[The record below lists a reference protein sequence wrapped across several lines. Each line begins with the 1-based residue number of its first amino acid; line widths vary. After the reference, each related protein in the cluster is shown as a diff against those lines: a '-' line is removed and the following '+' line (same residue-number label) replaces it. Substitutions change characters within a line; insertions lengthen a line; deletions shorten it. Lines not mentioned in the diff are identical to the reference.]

1 MKNNSFNLTYV
12 EAFLLSTQSMSAYAL
27 HQQHTVFMNQNN
39 IITNLSNDLKKLN
52 HELIEIKSINTQ
64 NTMQISTKMS
74 DAVSTSNI
82 PSFIDPKIIL
92 GLIGAGVVYFYVIP
106 VLSAKLALPSL
117 KSLLIPF
124 TKEEKVI
131 EFIKDS
137 CIYRV
142 KLTGDQVSGLDARQA
157 DSASFEPVSDLINQS
172 NNLVNSA
179 VQTTESTTSLP
190 LSTASN
196 IAPTLDVCT
205 ASTITPISDVCTAPD
220 IVAAVDITEL
230 TLSMLSTL

>member
-12 EAFLLSTQSMSAYAL
+12 EAFLLLTQSMSAYAL

-52 HELIEIKSINTQ
+52 SELIEIKSINTQ

-74 DAVSTSNI
+74 DAVSISNI

-106 VLSAKLALPSL
+106 ALSAKLVLPSL
-117 KSLLIPF
+117 KSLLIPIKSGVVSLIPF
-124 TKEEKVI
+124 IKEEKVI

-137 CIYRV
+137 CVYRV
-142 KLTGDQVSGLDARQA
+142 KLIGDQVSGLDARQA

-190 LSTASN
+190 LSTVSN
-196 IAPTLDVCT
+196 IVPT
-205 ASTITPISDVCTAPD
+205 SDVSTAPD

>member
-106 VLSAKLALPSL
+106 ALSAKLALPSL

-190 LSTASN
+190 LSTVSN
-196 IAPTLDVCT
+196 IAPT
-205 ASTITPISDVCTAPD
+205 SDVSIAPD